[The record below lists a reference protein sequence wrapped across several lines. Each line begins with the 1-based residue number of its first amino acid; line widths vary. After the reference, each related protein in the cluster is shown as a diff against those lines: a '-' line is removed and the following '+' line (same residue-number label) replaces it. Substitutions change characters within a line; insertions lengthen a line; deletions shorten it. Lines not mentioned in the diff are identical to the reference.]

1 LFAGPAYLVYAA
13 GMASLWQRALL
24 ALRTLLGP
32 AAEAET
38 RARLL
43 GTALPGLPS
52 EREVTVGAQDSTRAA
67 SRTALVTAVL
77 GSSYAQTCMAR
88 TSSAIADTPLVVQ
101 DRTGQA
107 TEAPAVLELLSTA
120 AGGEH
125 ALMYQL
131 ALDLLADGNAFAEL
145 RGDPSATSPRL
156 GLLLRHDPGD
166 VTPVA
171 DAEGLTVVGYRVTTA
186 SRQYTVPPERMAHAR
201 HLPVRLR
208 PDHLLG
214 VPPLYGLLG
223 ELEGDRGLS
232 AYLASRPHGVE
243 DGVLLRSRAASAQD
257 LAGQVQLLQRTRQRT
272 GLWVA
277 TEGFDI
283 AALGQGVGAPRDELP
298 LRDDLRKSVILALF
312 QPPILYGFSVT
323 NDSAATRQVQD
334 AAEARRDLAATLTRA
349 LQPLVDAVLTPAQRR
364 AGCRVVCDWSS
375 ELALEALSA
384 EEQRAKLAR
393 AAIDVGADPAAA
405 YEVQGLRWPGP
416 AEVSPAAEAA
426 TSLRLVR
433 S

>member
-1 LFAGPAYLVYAA
+1 MFAAAAYLVYAA

-43 GTALPGLPS
+43 GTALPGLPL
-52 EREVTVGAQDSTRAA
+52 ERDVVVVAQDSTRAA

-77 GSSYAQTCMAR
+77 GSSYAQTCLAR
-88 TSSAIADTPLVVQ
+88 TANAIADTPLVVR
-101 DRTGQA
+101 DRTGQ
-107 TEAPAVLELLSTA
+107 TVEAPAVLELLGTA
-120 AGGEH
+120 RGGVH
-125 ALMYQL
+125 GLMLQGVIDGL
-131 ALDLLADGNAFAEL
+131 CDGNFFEEL
-145 RGDPSATSPRL
+145 RGDPSDTSPRL

-171 DAEGLTVVGYRVTTA
+171 DADGLTVVGYRVTTA
-186 SRQYTVPPERMAHAR
+186 SRQYTVPPERMAHAAL
-201 HLPVRLR
+201 LPVRLR

-214 VPPLYGLLG
+214 VPPLYALLG

-232 AYLASRPHGVE
+232 AYLAARPHGVE

-257 LAGQVQLLQRTRQRT
+257 LAGHVQLLQRTRQRT

-277 TEGFDI
+277 TEGFEV

-298 LRDDLRKSVILALF
+298 MRAELQKAVITALL
-312 QPPILYGFSVT
+312 QAPILHGFSVT
-323 NDSAATRQVQD
+323 NDSAALMQVRD
-334 AAEARRDLAATLTRA
+334 AAEARRDLAAAITRA
-349 LQPLVDAVLTPAQRR
+349 LQPLVDSVLTPAQRR
-364 AGCRVVCDWSS
+364 AGYHVASDWSS
-375 ELALEALSA
+375 ELALEALAA
-384 EEQRAKLAR
+384 EEQRARIAA
-393 AAIDVGADPAAA
+393 AAIAAGADPAAA

-426 TSLRLVR
+426 GLRLVR